1 MKIFKELKLPFRLLA
16 AYAVSTIIVACRNF
30 AITGL
35 LAIVGGDILNVVSTK
50 DSSQFQE
57 RLLIFILCAAIF
69 IVVDTLGIFWQ
80 SISLH
85 SILNHIHCRL
95 YEKVLRGRLD
105 SVYQMGQ
112 RGELLSRINSDLD
125 MAGSIF
131 GLTLPLMYLISGI
144 GGTIVIA
151 GFDWRLCIAVYIYAL
166 IYLVYQTF
174 MIKKERPNILAL
186 QENRASLLGFGME
199 NHRNG
204 LVVKMCNLTEA
215 LEKRVLGRLY
225 DFEQLSKT
233 NAGWKVMQSIGSNV
247 TDFVQSIGVLMIGFL
262 LYQKGQIMLGDI
274 IIIYQMA
281 SLVITMV
288 TTITNTYASLQ
299 NALVGFSRLQ
309 GILELPQEDKGII
322 EGEKSESEVMLTKY
336 GTEVMLPRF
345 EWEVVMTK
353 SGSEVMMTKSETE
366 VMMTK
371 SETEI
376 EITKGNTGSSFDM
389 EASIGLAAK
398 NLSCTLGGYTVFQNL
413 NLQTGRKGL
422 YILTGESGKGK
433 TTLFRL
439 FTGLYQYQEGSLSLF
454 GRETKTYPLKELRS
468 QIAYCTQENALFE
481 GTIRDN
487 LIWRSENVTDKQVWE
502 LLKQLSFDQWISG
515 LKDGLDTR
523 ISSGGMEF
531 SGGQRK
537 SLLLVRTLIEDPAV
551 YLLDEVFDGIDQKHT
566 EIMLKELK
574 RRAEHSLVVLITHD
588 RIIVDQCADFGNSI
602 VVI

>member
-1 MKIFKELKLPFRLLA
+1 MLKVFKELKLPFRLLA

-50 DSSQFQE
+50 DGTRFQE
-57 RLLIFILCAAIF
+57 RLLFFILCMAAF

-80 SISLH
+80 STSLH

-95 YEKVLRGRLD
+95 YEKVLRGRSD

-125 MAGSIF
+125 MAASIF

-186 QENRASLLGFGME
+186 QENRASLLGLGMG

-204 LVVKMCNLTEA
+204 LAVKMCNLIEA
-215 LEKRVLGRLY
+215 LEKRVFGKLNE
-225 DFEQLSKT
+225 FEQLSKI

-281 SLVITMV
+281 SLIITMV
-288 TTITNTYASLQ
+288 TMITNTYASLQ
-299 NALVGFSRLQ
+299 NAWVGFSRLQ
-309 GILELPQEDKGII
+309 GILELPQEDMSIVDIGR
-322 EGEKSESEVMLTKY
+322 
-336 GTEVMLPRF
+336 TEA
-345 EWEVVMTK
+345 
-353 SGSEVMMTKSETE
+353 ETA
-366 VMMTK
+366 
-371 SETEI
+371 I
-376 EITKGNTGSSFDM
+376 AKGNTGGSTKGNDEVAFGK
-389 EASIGLAAK
+389 EVASGIAARQ
-398 NLSCTLGGYTVFQNL
+398 LSCALGGYTILQNF
-413 NLQTGRKGL
+413 NLKIGNKGL

-439 FTGLYQYQEGSLSLF
+439 LTGLYPYQKGSLSLL
-454 GRETKTYPLKELRS
+454 GRETKTYPLKELRR

-481 GTIRDN
+481 GTIREN
-487 LIWRSENVTDKQVWE
+487 LIWRSENVTDAQVWE
-502 LLKQLSFDQWISG
+502 MLKQLSLDQWLGG
-515 LKDGLDTR
+515 LKEGLDTR
-523 ISSGGMEF
+523 ISNGGMEF

-537 SLLLVRTLIEDPAV
+537 SLLLVRSLIEDPAV
-551 YLLDEVFDGIDQKHT
+551 YLLDEVFAGIDQKHT
-566 EIMLKELK
+566 EIMLKELE
-574 RRAEHSLVVLITHD
+574 RRAERSLVVLITHD
-588 RIIVDQCADFGNSI
+588 RIIVDQCADMGNRI
-602 VVI
+602 VTI

>member
-1 MKIFKELKLPFRLLA
+1 MMRMFRIFKELKLPFGLLA

-30 AITGL
+30 AITSL

-50 DSSQFQE
+50 DDSQFQE
-57 RLLIFILCAAIF
+57 RLLFFILCVAVF
-69 IVVDTLGIFWQ
+69 IAVDTLGIFWQ

-85 SILNHIHCRL
+85 SILNHIRCRL
-95 YEKVLRGRLD
+95 YEQVLRGRLD

-174 MIKKERPNILAL
+174 MIRKERPNILAL

-204 LVVKMCNLTEA
+204 LAAKMCNLTDA
-215 LEKRVLGRLY
+215 LEKRVHGGLH
-225 DFEQLSKT
+225 DFEQLSRI

-262 LYQKGQIMLGDI
+262 LYQKRQIMLGDI

-309 GILELPQEDKGII
+309 GILELPQEDMSII
-322 EGEKSESEVMLTKY
+322 EVGKSESEVVIAKSD
-336 GTEVMLPRF
+336 TEAR
-345 EWEVVMTK
+345 
-353 SGSEVMMTKSETE
+353 S
-366 VMMTK
+366 
-371 SETEI
+371 
-376 EITKGNTGSSFDM
+376 TKGNAESSFDV
-389 EASIGLAAK
+389 EASAGLTAK
-398 NLSCTLGGYTVFQNL
+398 NLSCILGGYTVFQNL
-413 NLQTGRKGL
+413 NLQTGSKGL

-439 FTGLYQYQEGSLSLF
+439 LTGLYPYQEGSLSIF

-468 QIAYCTQENALFE
+468 KIAYCTQENALFE
-481 GTIRDN
+481 GSIRDN
-487 LIWRSENVTDKQVWE
+487 LIWRNKYKNVTDAQVWE
-502 LLKQLSFDQWISG
+502 LLKQLALDQWIGG

-523 ISSGGMEF
+523 ISNGGMEF

-537 SLLLVRTLIEDPAV
+537 SLLLARTLIEEPSV
-551 YLLDEVFDGIDQKHT
+551 YLLDEVFAGIDQKHT
-566 EIMLKELK
+566 EIMLKELGK
-574 RRAEHSLVVLITHD
+574 RAGNSLVVLITHD
-588 RIIVDQCADFGNSI
+588 QFIVDHCADMGNRI
-602 VVI
+602 FTI

>member
-1 MKIFKELKLPFRLLA
+1 MPRGGMKEISAMKTFKELKLPFRLLA

-50 DSSQFQE
+50 DGSRFQE
-57 RLLIFILCAAIF
+57 RLLFFILCVAVF

-151 GFDWRLCIAVYIYAL
+151 GFDWRLCVAVYIYAL
-166 IYLVYQTF
+166 IYLIYQTF
-174 MIKKERPNILAL
+174 MIRKEKPNILAL

-204 LVVKMCNLTEA
+204 LAVKICNLTEA
-215 LEKRVLGRLY
+215 LEKRVLGGLH
-225 DFEQLSKT
+225 DFEQLSKI

-309 GILELPQEDKGII
+309 GILELPQEDMGIVEI
-322 EGEKSESEVMLTKY
+322 G
-336 GTEVMLPRF
+336 
-345 EWEVVMTK
+345 
-353 SGSEVMMTKSETE
+353 KSETE
-366 VMMTK
+366 T
-371 SETEI
+371 S
-376 EITKGNTGSSFDM
+376 
-389 EASIGLAAK
+389 AGLASK
-398 NLSCTLGGYTVFQNL
+398 KLSCTLGGYTIFQNL
-413 NLQTGRKGL
+413 NLKIGSKGL

-433 TTLFRL
+433 TTIFRL
-439 FTGLYQYQEGSLSLF
+439 LTGLYPYQGSLYLF

-487 LIWRSENVTDKQVWE
+487 LIWRSENVTDEQVWG
-502 LLKQLSFDQWISG
+502 LLKQLSLDQWIRG

-523 ISSGGMEF
+523 ISNGAMEF

-537 SLLLVRTLIEDPAV
+537 SLLLVRTLIEEPSV
-551 YLLDEVFDGIDQKHT
+551 YLLDEVFAGIDQKHT
-566 EIMLKELK
+566 EIMLKELEK
-574 RRAEHSLVVLITHD
+574 RAENSLVVLITHD
-588 RIIVDQCADFGNSI
+588 RFIVDQCADVGNGI
-602 VVI
+602 VTI

>member
-1 MKIFKELKLPFRLLA
+1 MLVLQSGIIEVKAMKILKEIKLPFRLLA

-50 DSSQFQE
+50 DASRFQE
-57 RLLIFILCAAIF
+57 RLLFFILCVAAF

-85 SILNHIHCRL
+85 NILNHIHCRL

-112 RGELLSRINSDLD
+112 RGELLSRINSDLE

-174 MIKKERPNILAL
+174 MIRKERPNILAL

-204 LVVKMCNLTEA
+204 LAAKMCNLTDA
-215 LEKRVLGRLY
+215 LEKRVQGGLH
-225 DFEQLSKT
+225 DFEQLSRI

-309 GILELPQEDKGII
+309 GILELPQEDMSII
-322 EGEKSESEVMLTKY
+322 EVGKSESEVVIAKSD
-336 GTEVMLPRF
+336 TEAR
-345 EWEVVMTK
+345 
-353 SGSEVMMTKSETE
+353 S
-366 VMMTK
+366 
-371 SETEI
+371 
-376 EITKGNTGSSFDM
+376 TKGNAESSFDV
-389 EASIGLAAK
+389 EASAGLTAK
-398 NLSCTLGGYTVFQNL
+398 SLSCILGGYTVFQNL
-413 NLQTGRKGL
+413 NLQTGSKGL

-439 FTGLYQYQEGSLSLF
+439 LTGLYPYQEGSLSIF

-468 QIAYCTQENALFE
+468 KIAYCTQENALFE
-481 GTIRDN
+481 GSIRDN
-487 LIWRSENVTDKQVWE
+487 LIWRNKYKNVTDAQVWE
-502 LLKQLSFDQWISG
+502 LLKQLALDQWIGG
-515 LKDGLDTR
+515 LKDSLDTR
-523 ISSGGMEF
+523 ISNGGMEF

-537 SLLLVRTLIEDPAV
+537 SLLLARTLIEEPSV
-551 YLLDEVFDGIDQKHT
+551 YLLDEVFAGIDQKHT
-566 EIMLKELK
+566 EIMLKELGK
-574 RRAEHSLVVLITHD
+574 RAGNSLVVLITHD
-588 RIIVDQCADFGNSI
+588 QFIVDHCADMGNRI
-602 VVI
+602 FTI

>member
-35 LAIVGGDILNVVSTK
+35 LAIVGGEILNVVSTK
-50 DSSQFQE
+50 DDSQFQE
-57 RLLIFILCAAIF
+57 RLLFFILCVAAF
-69 IVVDTLGIFWQ
+69 IVIDTLGIFWQ

-95 YEKVLRGRLD
+95 YEKVIRGRLD

-151 GFDWRLCIAVYIYAL
+151 GFDWRLCAAIYIYAL
-166 IYLVYQTF
+166 IYLIYQTF
-174 MIKKERPNILAL
+174 MIKKERQNILAL
-186 QENRASLLGFGME
+186 QENRASLLGLGME

-204 LVVKMCNLTEA
+204 LTVKMCNLTEA
-215 LEKRVLGRLY
+215 LEKKVLGRLH
-225 DFEQLSKT
+225 DFERLSQI

-247 TDFVQSIGVLMIGFL
+247 TDFAQSIGVLLIGFL
-262 LYQKGQIMLGDI
+262 LYQNGQIMLGDI

-281 SLVITMV
+281 SLIITMV
-288 TTITNTYASLQ
+288 TTITDTYASLQ

-309 GILELPQEDKGII
+309 GILELPQEDMGTVETGKTESEAAITKSVTEAVII
-322 EGEKSESEVMLTKY
+322 KSEIETLV
-336 GTEVMLPRF
+336 
-345 EWEVVMTK
+345 
-353 SGSEVMMTKSETE
+353 TKSETGAL
-366 VMMTK
+366 
-371 SETEI
+371 
-376 EITKGNTGSSFDM
+376 ITKGNTERAFDRD
-389 EASIGLAAK
+389 AVFGIVAK
-398 NLSCTLGGYTVFQNL
+398 QLSCTLGEYTVFQNL
-413 NLQTGRKGL
+413 NLQTGSKGL

-439 FTGLYQYQEGSLSLF
+439 LTGLYPYQKGTLTLF
-454 GRETKTYPLKELRS
+454 GKETKTYPLKKLRR
-468 QIAYCTQENALFE
+468 QITYCTQENALFE
-481 GTIRDN
+481 GTIREN
-487 LIWRSENVTDKQVWE
+487 IIWRSENVTDAQVWE
-502 LLKQLSFDQWISG
+502 LLKQLALDQWIGG
-515 LKDGLDTR
+515 LKDGLDTH
-523 ISSGGMEF
+523 ISNGGMEF

-537 SLLLVRTLIEDPAV
+537 SLLLVRALIEETPV
-551 YLLDEVFDGIDQKHT
+551 YLLDEVFAGIDQVHI
-566 EIMLKELK
+566 EIMLKELE

-588 RIIVDQCADFGNSI
+588 QI
-602 VVI
+602 VVDRCVGRGDRIVKI

>member
-1 MKIFKELKLPFRLLA
+1 MRMFRIFKELKLPFGLLA

-50 DSSQFQE
+50 DDSQFQE
-57 RLLIFILCAAIF
+57 RLLFFILCVAVF
-69 IVVDTLGIFWQ
+69 IAVDTLGIFWQ

-85 SILNHIHCRL
+85 SILNHIRCRL

-151 GFDWRLCIAVYIYAL
+151 GFDWRLCVAIYIYAL
-166 IYLVYQTF
+166 IYLIYQTF
-174 MIKKERPNILAL
+174 MIRKERPNILAL
-186 QENRASLLGFGME
+186 QENRASLLGLGME

-204 LVVKMCNLTEA
+204 LTVKMCNLTEA
-215 LEKRVLGRLY
+215 LEKRVLGRLHG
-225 DFEQLSKT
+225 FEQLSQI

-247 TDFVQSIGVLMIGFL
+247 TDFVQSVGVLLIGFL
-262 LYQKGQIMLGDI
+262 LYQNGQIMLGDI
-274 IIIYQMA
+274 IMIYQMA

-299 NALVGFSRLQ
+299 NALVGFSRLR
-309 GILELPQEDKGII
+309 GILELPQED
-322 EGEKSESEVMLTKY
+322 M
-336 GTEVMLPRF
+336 GTVEMG
-345 EWEVVMTK
+345 K
-353 SGSEVMMTKSETE
+353 SGSEVVIAKSVPEA
-366 VMMTK
+366 V
-371 SETEI
+371 
-376 EITKGNTGSSFDM
+376 ITKGNTERAFDRDA
-389 EASIGLAAK
+389 ASGIAAK
-398 NLSCTLGGYTVFQNL
+398 QLSCTLGEYTVFQDL
-413 NLQTGRKGL
+413 NLQTGSKGL

-439 FTGLYQYQEGSLSLF
+439 LTGLYPYQRGTLSLF
-454 GRETKTYPLKELRS
+454 GKETKTYPLKELRG

-481 GTIRDN
+481 GTIREN
-487 LIWRSENVTDKQVWE
+487 LIWRSENVADDQVWG
-502 LLKQLSFDQWISG
+502 LLDQLALGQWIGG
-515 LKDGLDTR
+515 LKEGLDTH
-523 ISSGGMEF
+523 ISNGGMEF

-537 SLLLVRTLIEDPAV
+537 SLLLVRTLLEEPAV
-551 YLLDEVFDGIDQKHT
+551 YLLDEVFAGIDQRHI

-574 RRAEHSLVVLITHD
+574 RRAEHSLIILITHD
-588 RIIVDQCADFGNSI
+588 RVVVDQCADMGDRI
-602 VVI
+602 VKI

>member
-35 LAIVGGDILNVVSTK
+35 LAIVGGDILNVVSTN
-50 DSSQFQE
+50 DDSQFQE
-57 RLLIFILCAAIF
+57 RLLFFILCVAAF
-69 IVVDTLGIFWQ
+69 IVIDTLGIFWQ

-151 GFDWRLCIAVYIYAL
+151 GFDWRLCAAIYIYAL
-166 IYLVYQTF
+166 IYLIYQTF

-186 QENRASLLGFGME
+186 QENRASLLGLDME

-204 LVVKMCNLTEA
+204 LTVKMCNLTEA
-215 LEKRVLGRLY
+215 LEKKVLGRLH
-225 DFEQLSKT
+225 DFERLSQI

-247 TDFVQSIGVLMIGFL
+247 TDFAQSIGVLLIGFL
-262 LYQKGQIMLGDI
+262 LYQNGQIMLGDI

-281 SLVITMV
+281 SLIITMV

-309 GILELPQEDKGII
+309 GILELPQEDMSTV
-322 EGEKSESEVMLTKY
+322 ETEKSELEA
-336 GTEVMLPRF
+336 P
-345 EWEVVMTK
+345 
-353 SGSEVMMTKSETE
+353 
-366 VMMTK
+366 
-371 SETEI
+371 
-376 EITKGNTGSSFDM
+376 SSFG
-389 EASIGLAAK
+389 IAAK
-398 NLSCTLGGYTVFQNL
+398 QLSCTLGEYIVFQNL
-413 NLQTGRKGL
+413 NLQTGSKGL

-439 FTGLYQYQEGSLSLF
+439 LTGLYPYQKGTLTLF
-454 GRETKTYPLKELRS
+454 DKETKTYPLKELRR
-468 QIAYCTQENALFE
+468 QITYCTQENALFE
-481 GTIRDN
+481 GTIREN
-487 LIWRSENVTDKQVWE
+487 IIWRSENVTDAQVWK
-502 LLKQLSFDQWISG
+502 LLKQLALDQWIGG

-523 ISSGGMEF
+523 ISNGGLEF

-537 SLLLVRTLIEDPAV
+537 SLLLVRTLIEETSV
-551 YLLDEVFDGIDQKHT
+551 YLLDEVFAGIDQVHI
-566 EIMLKELK
+566 EIMLRELK

-588 RIIVDQCADFGNSI
+588 QI
-602 VVI
+602 VVDRCVDRGDRIVKI